1 MKIKK
6 ILSSIIAGAL
16 AISTLA
22 SISSFSTSAEDEVI
36 WTGSEDLGNW
46 GTDIDLKVAGIPLAK
61 KDGII
66 TIEYEDK
73 GGAQIQII
81 NKIGEA
87 WTWTEMEAAD
97 GNTFFDTQGGKLQI
111 KLTESQAEQFA
122 TSKAI
127 FLKGK
132 NAVVTKLIYSAPG
145 GLSGKTETI
154 WKGSEDLGAW
164 GKDVDLKVAGIPLA
178 EEDGIVTILYQ
189 DKGDAQISVVNKVGD
204 AWTWTPLIAPD
215 GNEFF
220 TTSGGKLQIRLT
232 AEQAAQFATSKALF
246 LKGQNAVVT
255 EITYTAPGAITPD
268 DSESDDSSKPE
279 TTGTII
285 NIENP
290 VTDAWKN
297 CFPQFEIEEGK
308 MTDDYI
314 DAKTFTKDT
323 AMDVTI
329 NYEWTEDGV
338 AQEYA
343 QVKPASTANSW
354 ESLYKLGYLN
364 DTFAK
369 DTNASTSGL
378 GYTTDDG
385 QTVGYAIKSD
395 GFFISNDPSCN
406 QIKFTITA
414 EGVNKMIEAAT
425 AAEDAYD
432 GIVFQISGMK
442 VTSIELSQSG
452 VRLASQPAP
461 IEPIDPDSSNPA
473 EDPTESKDP
482 TDPTD
487 PEDPTDDSDS
497 KADIPNVDTSSSKAD
512 NSSSKAGTTNPTNNN
527 DKSPNTGA
535 AGIAIAG
542 LALAAAA
549 IVASKKK

>member
-46 GTDIDLKVAGIPLAK
+46 GADVDLKVAGIPLAK

-97 GNTFFDTQGGKLQI
+97 GNTFFDTQGGKLKI

-132 NAVVTKLIYSAPG
+132 NAVVTKLTYTAPG

-232 AEQAAQFATSKALF
+232 AEQATQFVTSKALF

-268 DSESDDSSKPE
+268 DSESDDSSKTE

-378 GYTTDDG
+378 GYTTADG

-395 GFFISNDPSCN
+395 GFFISNDPSCK

-414 EGVNKMIEAAT
+414 DGVNKMIEAAT

-432 GIVFQISGMK
+432 GIIFQISGMK

-461 IEPIDPDSSNPA
+461 IEPINPDSSDPA

-482 TDPTD
+482 TDS
-487 PEDPTDDSDS
+487 EDSTDDSDS
-497 KADIPNVDTSSSKAD
+497 KSDVPKVDTSSSKAD
-512 NSSSKAGTTNPTNNN
+512 NSSSKAGTTGSTTNNN

>member
-338 AQEYA
+338 TQEYA

-461 IEPIDPDSSNPA
+461 IEPIDPDSSNPD
-473 EDPTESKDP
+473 EDPTESK
-482 TDPTD
+482 DPTD

-497 KADIPNVDTSSSKAD
+497 KADVPNVDTSSSKAD

>member
-46 GTDIDLKVAGIPLAK
+46 GADVDLKVAGIPLAK

-81 NKIGEA
+81 NKIGDA

-97 GNTFFDTQGGKLQI
+97 GNTFFDTQGGKLKI
-111 KLTESQAEQFA
+111 KLTETQAEQFA

-145 GLSGKTETI
+145 GLSGKTESI

-232 AEQAAQFATSKALF
+232 AEQATQFVTSKALF

-268 DSESDDSSKPE
+268 DSESDDSSEPE

-297 CFPQFEIEEGK
+297 CFPQFEVEEGK

-369 DTNASTSGL
+369 DSNASTSGL
-378 GYTTDDG
+378 GYMTDDG

-395 GFFISNDPSCN
+395 GFFISNDPSCS

-414 EGVNKMIEAAT
+414 DGVNKMIEAAT

-461 IEPIDPDSSNPA
+461 IEPIDPDSSDPT
-473 EDPTESKDP
+473 EDPTESK
-482 TDPTD
+482 DPTD

-497 KADIPNVDTSSSKAD
+497 KSDVPKVDTSSSKSD
-512 NSSSKAGTTNPTNNN
+512 NSSSKAGTTNSTNNN

>member
-46 GTDIDLKVAGIPLAK
+46 GADVDLKVAGIPLAK

-81 NKIGEA
+81 NKIGDA

-97 GNTFFDTQGGKLQI
+97 GNTFFDTQGGKLKI
-111 KLTESQAEQFA
+111 KLSESQAEQFA

-132 NAVVTKLIYSAPG
+132 NAVVTKLTYTAPG

-232 AEQAAQFATSKALF
+232 AEQATQFVTSKALY

-268 DSESDDSSKPE
+268 DSESDDSSEPE

-369 DTNASTSGL
+369 DTNASTDGL
-378 GYTTDDG
+378 GYKTADG

-414 EGVNKMIEAAT
+414 DGVNKMIEAAT

-432 GIVFQISGMK
+432 GIIFQISGMK

-461 IEPIDPDSSNPA
+461 IEPIDPDSSDPA

-482 TDPTD
+482 TDS
-487 PEDPTDDSDS
+487 EDSTDDSDS
-497 KADIPNVDTSSSKAD
+497 KSDVPKVDTSSSKTD
-512 NSSSKAGTTNPTNNN
+512 NSSSKAGTTGSTTNNN

>member
-46 GTDIDLKVAGIPLAK
+46 GADVDLKVAGIPLAK

-73 GGAQIQII
+73 GGAQIQVI

-97 GNTFFDTQGGKLQI
+97 GNTFFDTQGGKLKI
-111 KLTESQAEQFA
+111 KLTETQAEQFA

-232 AEQAAQFATSKALF
+232 AEQATQFVTSKALF

-268 DSESDDSSKPE
+268 DSESDDSSEPE

-297 CFPQFEIEEGK
+297 CFPQFEVEEGK

-369 DTNASTSGL
+369 DSNASTSGL
-378 GYTTDDG
+378 GYMTDDG

-414 EGVNKMIEAAT
+414 DGVNKMIEAAT

-461 IEPIDPDSSNPA
+461 IEPIDPDSSDPT

-482 TDPTD
+482 TDP
-487 PEDPTDDSDS
+487 EDPTDNSDS
-497 KADIPNVDTSSSKAD
+497 KSDVPKVDTSSSKSD
-512 NSSSKAGTTNPTNNN
+512 NSSSKAGTTNSTNNN

>member
-1 MKIKK
+1 M
-6 ILSSIIAGAL
+6 
-16 AISTLA
+16 
-22 SISSFSTSAEDEVI
+22 
-36 WTGSEDLGNW
+36 
-46 GTDIDLKVAGIPLAK
+46 
-61 KDGII
+61 
-66 TIEYEDK
+66 
-73 GGAQIQII
+73 
-81 NKIGEA
+81 
-87 WTWTEMEAAD
+87 
-97 GNTFFDTQGGKLQI
+97 
-111 KLTESQAEQFA
+111 
-122 TSKAI
+122 
-127 FLKGK
+127 
-132 NAVVTKLIYSAPG
+132 
-145 GLSGKTETI
+145 
-154 WKGSEDLGAW
+154 
-164 GKDVDLKVAGIPLA
+164 
-178 EEDGIVTILYQ
+178 
-189 DKGDAQISVVNKVGD
+189 
-204 AWTWTPLIAPD
+204 
-215 GNEFF
+215 
-220 TTSGGKLQIRLT
+220 
-232 AEQAAQFATSKALF
+232 
-246 LKGQNAVVT
+246 
-255 EITYTAPGAITPD
+255 
-268 DSESDDSSKPE
+268 
-279 TTGTII
+279 
-285 NIENP
+285 
-290 VTDAWKN
+290 
-297 CFPQFEIEEGK
+297 
-308 MTDDYI
+308 
-314 DAKTFTKDT
+314 
-323 AMDVTI
+323 
-329 NYEWTEDGV
+329 
-338 AQEYA
+338 
-343 QVKPASTANSW
+343 
-354 ESLYKLGYLN
+354 YKLGYLN

-512 NSSSKAGTTNPTNNN
+512 NSSSKAGTTNSTNNN

>member
-46 GTDIDLKVAGIPLAK
+46 GADVDLKVAGIPLAK

-97 GNTFFDTQGGKLQI
+97 GNTFFDTQGGKLKI

-132 NAVVTKLIYSAPG
+132 NAVVTKLTYTAPG

-232 AEQAAQFATSKALF
+232 AEQATQFVTSKALF

-268 DSESDDSSKPE
+268 DSESDDSSKTE

-378 GYTTDDG
+378 GYTTADG

-414 EGVNKMIEAAT
+414 DGVNKMIEAAT

-432 GIVFQISGMK
+432 GIIFQISGMK

-461 IEPIDPDSSNPA
+461 IEPINPDSSDPA

-482 TDPTD
+482 TDS
-487 PEDPTDDSDS
+487 EDSTDDSDS
-497 KADIPNVDTSSSKAD
+497 KSDVPKVDTSSSKAD
-512 NSSSKAGTTNPTNNN
+512 NSSSKAGTTGSTTNNN

>member
-46 GTDIDLKVAGIPLAK
+46 GADVDLKVAGIPLAK

-97 GNTFFDTQGGKLQI
+97 GNTFFDTQGGKLKI

-132 NAVVTKLIYSAPG
+132 NAVVTKLTYTAPG

-232 AEQAAQFATSKALF
+232 AEQATQFVTSKALF

-268 DSESDDSSKPE
+268 DSESDDSSKTE

-378 GYTTDDG
+378 GYTTADG

-461 IEPIDPDSSNPA
+461 IEPINPDSSDPA

-482 TDPTD
+482 TDS
-487 PEDPTDDSDS
+487 EDSTDDSDS
-497 KADIPNVDTSSSKAD
+497 KSDVPKVDTSSSKAD
-512 NSSSKAGTTNPTNNN
+512 NSSSKAGTTGSTTNNN